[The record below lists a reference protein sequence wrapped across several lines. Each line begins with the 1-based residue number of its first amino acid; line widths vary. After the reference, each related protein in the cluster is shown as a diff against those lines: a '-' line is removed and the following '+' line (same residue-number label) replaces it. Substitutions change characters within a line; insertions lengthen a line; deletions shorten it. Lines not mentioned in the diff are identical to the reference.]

1 MRHARCIGNAAAAR
15 IRVCAEVHRSPRAA
29 AVDTMAVQVGKVV
42 LRVRATARR
51 MTAPPERVS

>member
-51 MTAPPERVS
+51 MTAPPD